1 MKKSIFLIPACVLLL
16 TFAPL
21 LRAQTPSPTPVQSG
35 VPANKSPINEDS
47 GDEDIV
53 RINTTLVS
61 VPVSVMDR
69 NGRYVSRLRQEDFRI
84 YEDGVEQQI
93 ANFSAVE
100 KPFTIALLLDASGST
115 RLRFKDIQAAAI
127 AFIDQLRPADRVIVI
142 SFGDRVQILTEAT
155 GNREVLRHAILQA
168 ASGNGTH
175 VYDAV
180 DFVINQRL
188 NHRIPGRKA
197 AILFTDG
204 VDNVSRRATYAS
216 NLHDAEEAEALIY
229 PVQYD
234 TFAEETTV
242 VTVPGIIGGRSPA
255 EMVTKRTRVYPAGF
269 GPKNYER
276 AGVYLRE
283 LARKTGARYYHADD
297 LKSLIAAFSRIAEE
311 LRWQY
316 SLAYYPKT
324 LSQSGQR
331 RQLRVKVNRR
341 NLTVRARRSYIY
353 GSLGHATKPTVVE
366 PGMLCSRL
374 SEIKHLPFKN
384 DLPIDDPVYQALVDA
399 GEAAL
404 PCLIE
409 KVADATPMKDPR
421 GIPGPT
427 DTRVGDVAYFVLV
440 RIAKLDFIELLPGVV
455 QKQYETEGVYAYHE
469 FVSEQKHRLQ
479 LQAKLKAWHE
489 QKYGVK
495 K

>member
-1 MKKSIFLIPACVLLL
+1 MKNSLRLIPVFLLL
-16 TFAPL
+16 MTFAPL
-21 LRAQTPSPTPVQSG
+21 LRGQKPSAI
-35 VPANKSPINEDS
+35 PANQSSISD
-47 GDEDIV
+47 DEDIV

-69 NGRYVSRLRQEDFRI
+69 NGRYAAHLRKEDFRI

-115 RLRFKDIQAAAI
+115 RLRFQDIQAAAI

-142 SFGDRVQILTEAT
+142 SFGDRVQVLAEAT
-155 GNREVLRHAILQA
+155 GNREVLRKAILQA
-168 ASGNGTH
+168 ASDNGTH

-180 DFVINQRL
+180 DFVINQQL
-188 NHRIPGRKA
+188 NRRVPGRKA

-216 NLHDAEEAEALIY
+216 SLHDAEEAEVLIY

-234 TFAEETTV
+234 TFAEETNV
-242 VTVPGIIGGRSPA
+242 AAVPGPFGRSPA
-255 EMVTKRTRVYPAGF
+255 EIVTKRTRVYPAGF

-276 AGVYLRE
+276 AEDYLRE
-283 LARKTGARYYHADD
+283 LVRKTGARYHHADD
-297 LKSLIAAFSRIAEE
+297 LKDVTAAFTSIAEE

-324 LSQSGQR
+324 PSQPGQR
-331 RQLRVKVNRR
+331 RQVRVKVKRGD
-341 NLTVRARRSYIY
+341 LTVRARRSYIY
-353 GSLGHATKPTVVE
+353 GSVSPVVE
-366 PGMLCSRL
+366 PGMLCSRV
-374 SEIKHLPFKN
+374 SEIKHLPFKH
-384 DLPIDDPVYQALVDA
+384 DAPIDDPVYRALVNAGDA
-399 GEAAL
+399 VL
-404 PCLIE
+404 PCLID
-409 KVADATPMKDPR
+409 KVADTTPMKDPR

-440 RIAKLDFIELLPGVV
+440 RIAKLDFLELLPAEVR
-455 QKQYETEGVYAYHE
+455 KQFETEGVYGYHRLM
-469 FVSEQKHRLQ
+469 SERRHRLQ
-479 LQAKLKAWHE
+479 LQAKLREWHK
-489 QKYGVK
+489 QKYGQ
-495 K
+495 